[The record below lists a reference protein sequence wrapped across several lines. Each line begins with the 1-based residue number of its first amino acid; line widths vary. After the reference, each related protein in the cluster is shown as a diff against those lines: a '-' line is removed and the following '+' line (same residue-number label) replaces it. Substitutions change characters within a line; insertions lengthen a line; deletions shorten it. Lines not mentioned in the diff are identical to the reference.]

1 MSSGAACV
9 GRVLRTP
16 GRACVCALSLG
27 LLASLGACGRDASSR
42 PEEQVARTSPVTQ
55 PSDCSSVAER
65 DLQAAIDQAETGSSL
80 CLQPGSYDGP
90 LTIARKLTIW
100 GPSDAVIKSSGQGT
114 TIEVEA
120 DGAALLGVT
129 VDGSGGRFDR
139 LDAAVH
145 VVADDVTVQGVRVEN
160 AVFGLLVEKAN
171 RAHIIGNVV
180 QGPDEGPLGLRG
192 DGIRLWETR
201 DSEVRDNRVIGSRDM
216 VVWYSSDNRLVG
228 NTVVRSRY
236 GTHFM
241 YSHGN
246 HVEGNR
252 YVDNVVGVFI
262 MYSRNVTLR
271 DNLLARSSGPG
282 GMGLGIKESGNL
294 TVSNNAFIANTKA
307 VYMDTSPLEPDD
319 FNTFENNAFFHSEVG
334 VLMHSSEERNAFL
347 SNRFVS
353 NYSQVQV
360 EGGGNALSVEWLG
373 NSFDDY
379 AGYDLDEDGFGD
391 IPYELRRLSSQLQ
404 SKYPQLRFFRGA
416 VTLELLDA
424 ITSLFPMIEPRTI
437 LIDPRPRM
445 GRLPWKGF
453 DAR

>member
-1 MSSGAACV
+1 MSRGAAGV
-9 GRVLRTP
+9 GRARMTL
-16 GRACVCALSLG
+16 GRACGC
-27 LLASLGACGRDASSR
+27 LLALVVAVSACRNGASPRIAEPEASP
-42 PEEQVARTSPVTQ
+42 PERLSGCVPVKPGTL
-55 PSDCSSVAER
+55 R
-65 DLQAAIDQAETGSSL
+65 QAVEEAPAGASL
-80 CLQPGSYDGP
+80 CLEPGSYAGP
-90 LTIARKLTIW
+90 LVIAKPVRIW
-100 GPSDAVIKSSGQGT
+100 GPRDAVIESSGHGT
-114 TIEVEA
+114 TIEMKA
-120 DGAALLGVT
+120 DGSALLGVT

-145 VVADDVTVQGVRVEN
+145 VVADDVRVEGVRVQN

-171 RAHIIGNVV
+171 RARIVDNHV

-201 DSEVRDNRVIGSRDM
+201 DSEIRGNRVIGSRDM
-216 VVWYSSDNRLVG
+216 VIWYSSDNRLVD

-246 HVEGNR
+246 YVEGNR

-271 DNLLARSSGPG
+271 ENLLARSSGPG

-319 FNTFENNAFFHSEVG
+319 FNTFEHNAFFHSEVG
-334 VLMHSSEERNAFL
+334 VLMHSSEDRNAFL
-347 SNRFVS
+347 RNAFVS
-353 NYSQVQV
+353 NHAQVQV
-360 EGGGNALSVEWLG
+360 EGGGDAMAVDWMN
-373 NSFDDY
+373 NFFDDY
-379 AGYDLDEDGFGD
+379 AGYDLDDDGFGD

-404 SKYPQLRFFRGA
+404 SKYPQLGFFRGA
-416 VTLELLDA
+416 ITLELLDA
-424 ITSLFPMIEPRTI
+424 ISALFPMIEPQTI
-437 LIDPRPRM
+437 LVDPRPKMARM
-445 GRLPWKGF
+445 EWKGF